1 MKEANEEYDEGMRN
15 MRFQLENC
23 VDREG
28 VERDAVQNALLEH
41 IEHGGV
47 EELA

>member
-15 MRFQLENC
+15 MRFRLENC
-23 VDREG
+23 VDGEG